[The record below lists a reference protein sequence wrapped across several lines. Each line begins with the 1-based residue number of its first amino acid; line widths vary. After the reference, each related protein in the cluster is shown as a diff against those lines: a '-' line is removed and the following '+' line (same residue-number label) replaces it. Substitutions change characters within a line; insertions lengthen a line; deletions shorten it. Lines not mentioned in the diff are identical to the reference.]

1 MSMLGICVHAS
12 AAAAATAAAATDVAS
27 AADAAAGFLFFEAEN
42 FLNTKFKT
50 HKLKT
55 YNL

>member
-1 MSMLGICVHAS
+1 MAMPGICVHAG

-27 AADAAAGFLFFEAEN
+27 AADAAAVFVFRKAKL
-42 FLNTKFKT
+42 LNPKFKT

-55 YNL
+55 